1 MIIGIDLG
9 GMSIKGGL
17 VNASGLI
24 TEKKSLPT
32 GAWREPDDIIN
43 DIAKVINHLKIQADK
58 EDEVVSVVGL
68 GVPGVVSHNNAF
80 LEKCANINLE
90 QINLKEKIEKLCK
103 IEVFVDN
110 DANVAAIA
118 EYEVGSLKDYNSGIL
133 LTLGT
138 GVGGGI
144 IIDGNVIR
152 GAHGAGAEV
161 GHMVVGENFYDCNC
175 GRNGCLE
182 TFSSATG
189 INKYVNKILRE
200 LNDPSVLRGYDR
212 IDTKIIFD
220 SAKKGDVL
228 ALKAVN
234 RFVKYLAIG
243 IVNFINILDPEAIAL
258 GGGVSHA
265 GQYLVDLLKK
275 ELYKSLYSKDITIA
289 DLKLAEL
296 QNDAGIIGA
305 SFMAKK
311 LHNSLKKND

>member
-17 VNASGLI
+17 INDSGLI
-24 TEKKSLPT
+24 IEKKSMPT
-32 GAWREPDDIIN
+32 GAWRKPQEIIK
-43 DIAKVINHLKIQADK
+43 DIARVIDDLKLKAKDR
-58 EDEVVSVVGL
+58 DEVVSVVGL

-90 QINLKEKIEKLCK
+90 QVDLKKEIELLCNTQ
-103 IEVFVDN
+103 VFVDN

-118 EYEVGSLKDYNSGIL
+118 EYEVGSLKSYNSGIL

-144 IIDGNVIR
+144 IINGNVIR
-152 GAHGAGAEV
+152 GSHGAGAEV

-189 INKYVNKILRE
+189 INKYINKVLAE
-200 LNDPSVLRGYDR
+200 TNKQTVLRDYDR
-212 IDTKIIFD
+212 IDTKLIFD
-220 SAKKGDVL
+220 SAKKGDAV
-228 ALKAVN
+228 ALDAVN

-265 GQYLVDLLKK
+265 GQYLVDLLEK
-275 ELYKSLYSKDITIA
+275 EVSKSLYSKDIEIA
-289 DLKLAEL
+289 ELKLAEL

-305 SFMAKK
+305 GFMAKN
-311 LHNSLKKND
+311 LHN

>member
-17 VNASGLI
+17 INDSGLI
-24 TEKKSLPT
+24 IEKKSLPT
-32 GAWREPDDIIN
+32 GAWRKPQEIVK
-43 DIAKVINHLKIQADK
+43 DIAKVINDLKLK
-58 EDEVVSVVGL
+58 ENDRDEVVTVVGL
-68 GVPGVVSHNNAF
+68 GVPGVVSQNNAF

-90 QINLKEKIEKLCK
+90 QIDLKKDIELLCNTQ
-103 IEVFVDN
+103 VFVDN

-118 EYEVGSLKDYNSGIL
+118 EYEVGSLKNYNSGIL

-189 INKYVNKILRE
+189 INKYINKVLSE
-200 LNDPSVLRGYDR
+200 TKSTTVLRDYDR
-212 IDTKIIFD
+212 IDTKLIFD
-220 SAKKGDVL
+220 SAKKGDAV
-228 ALKAVN
+228 ALDAVN

-265 GQYLVDLLKK
+265 GQYLVDLLEK
-275 ELYKSLYSKDITIA
+275 EVSKSLYSKDIGIA
-289 DLKLAEL
+289 ELKLAEL

-305 SFMAKK
+305 GFMAKN
-311 LHNSLKKND
+311 LHN

>member
-17 VNASGLI
+17 INDSGLI
-24 TEKKSLPT
+24 IEKKSLPT
-32 GAWREPDDIIN
+32 GAWRKPQEIIRDITRVIDDLKLKAN
-43 DIAKVINHLKIQADK
+43 DR
-58 EDEVVSVVGL
+58 DEVVSVIGL

-90 QINLKEKIEKLCK
+90 QIDLKKEIELLCNTQ
-103 IEVFVDN
+103 VFVDN

-118 EYEVGSLKDYNSGIL
+118 EYEVGSLKNYNSGIL

-189 INKYVNKILRE
+189 INKYINKVLAE
-200 LNDPSVLRGYDR
+200 TKSPTVLRDYDR
-212 IDTKIIFD
+212 IDTKLIFD
-220 SAKKGDVL
+220 SAKKGDAV
-228 ALKAVN
+228 ALDAVN

-265 GQYLVDLLKK
+265 GQYLVDLLEK
-275 ELYKSLYSKDITIA
+275 EVSKSLYSKDIEIA
-289 DLKLAEL
+289 ELKLAEL

-305 SFMAKK
+305 GFMAKN
-311 LHNSLKKND
+311 LHK

>member
-17 VNASGLI
+17 VNDSGLI
-24 TEKKSLPT
+24 IEKKTLPT
-32 GAWREPDDIIN
+32 GAWRESEEIIN
-43 DIAKVINHLKIQADK
+43 DIAKVINDLKSKADDR
-58 EDEVVSVVGL
+58 DEIVSVVGL

-90 QINLKEKIEKLCK
+90 QINLKKEVESLCK
-103 IEVFVDN
+103 TEVFVDN

-118 EYEVGSLKDYNSGIL
+118 EYEAGSLKNYNSGIL

-161 GHMVVGENFYDCNC
+161 GHMVIGENFYNCNC

-189 INKYVNKILRE
+189 INKYVNKVLSE
-200 LNDPSVLRGYDR
+200 TNDPSVLRDFDR

-220 SAKKGDVL
+220 SAKEGDSI
-228 ALKAVN
+228 ALDAVN

-265 GQYLVDLLKK
+265 GQYLIDLLEK

-289 DLKLAEL
+289 ELKLAEL

-305 SFMAKK
+305 GFMAKK
-311 LHNSLKKND
+311 LHKLLKKTD

>member
-1 MIIGIDLG
+1 
-9 GMSIKGGL
+9 
-17 VNASGLI
+17 
-24 TEKKSLPT
+24 
-32 GAWREPDDIIN
+32 
-43 DIAKVINHLKIQADK
+43 
-58 EDEVVSVVGL
+58 
-68 GVPGVVSHNNAF
+68 
-80 LEKCANINLE
+80 
-90 QINLKEKIEKLCK
+90 
-103 IEVFVDN
+103 VFVDN

-118 EYEVGSLKDYNSGIL
+118 EYEVGSLKNYNSGIL

-189 INKYVNKILRE
+189 INKYINKVLAE
-200 LNDPSVLRGYDR
+200 TNKPSVLRDYER

-220 SAKKGDVL
+220 CAKKNDAV
-228 ALKAVN
+228 ALDAVN

-265 GQYLVDLLKK
+265 GQYLVDLLEK
-275 ELYKSLYSKDITIA
+275 EVSKSLYSKDIGIA
-289 DLKLAEL
+289 ELKLAEL

-305 SFMAKK
+305 GFMAKN
-311 LHNSLKKND
+311 LHN

>member
-17 VNASGLI
+17 INASGLI
-24 TEKKSLPT
+24 IEKKTLPT
-32 GAWREPDDIIN
+32 GAWRKADEIIVDIARVIN
-43 DIAKVINHLKIQADK
+43 DLKKKANDR
-58 EDEVVSVVGL
+58 DEIVSVVGL

-90 QINLKEKIEKLCK
+90 QIDLKKEIELLCNTK
-103 IEVFVDN
+103 VFVDN

-118 EYEVGSLKDYNSGIL
+118 EFEVGSLKDFNSGIL

-189 INKYVNKILRE
+189 INKYVSKVLE
-200 LNDPSVLRGYDR
+200 ETKKASVLRDYNR

-220 SAKKGDVL
+220 SAKNGDSV
-228 ALKAVN
+228 ALEAVN
-234 RFVKYLAIG
+234 RFVKYLSIG
-243 IVNFINILDPEAIAL
+243 IVNLINILDPEGIAL

-265 GQYLVDLLKK
+265 GQYLVDLLEK
-275 ELYKSLYSKDITIA
+275 ELQKSLYSKDIEIA
-289 DLKLAEL
+289 ELKLAEL

-305 SFMAKK
+305 GFMAKK
-311 LHNSLKKND
+311 LHN